1 MVHKYGMNEGTI
13 AVILIATQGL
23 NLISIWLAPYTAKR
37 VGLLNTFVWTQVVS
51 NICLISFA
59 FSPSAIFAA
68 GIWMLRGIFDEMD
81 VPTRQSYMMALVPPE
96 ERTIMAGSANLGR
109 GLGRMPSST
118 VTGFLWAGT
127 YTVAPWIAGGGL
139 KLMYD
144 LAIYFS
150 FRNVDLPGEAD

>member
-1 MVHKYGMNEGTI
+1 
-13 AVILIATQGL
+13 
-23 NLISIWLAPYTAKR
+23 
-37 VGLLNTFVWTQVVS
+37 
-51 NICLISFA
+51 
-59 FSPSAIFAA
+59 
-68 GIWMLRGIFDEMD
+68 
-81 VPTRQSYMMALVPPE
+81 MALVPPE

-127 YTVAPWIAGGGL
+127 YTVAPWIVGGGL